1 MAPIS
6 RRAVASV
13 LSSQVAGAFRP
24 VRWFMEKGQADA
36 TVEDDEHDEDRP
48 AKKRRKLNVVHP
60 EHYMAKNKRMSS
72 MPPARE
78 LIPLSRVAIDFH
90 FPVSVGEL
98 CPEAAAIDAD
108 VDFAGADETLIIA
121 YGIGEDH
128 GTTHMQFAL
137 PTAHGAILKMDF
149 DRLPP
154 AVIDDLRLIALPGR
168 QKQTCDGTATKDH
181 PATITRCVLKHA
193 RGTTHN
199 VVRLEASLLWR
210 DGVAAFPAGLPTS
223 KERIVYADYD
233 IKERF
238 RPDSSRIE
246 VDHNQTWTPQDF
258 YESVHVPD
266 AQETPTFA
274 TAMETELYPFQR
286 RAVGW
291 MLHREG
297 MQSRDERLLR
307 LAKGEID
314 ADQVKHYDEVLD
326 ADGAV
331 CYVNHLQG
339 LITRHKPD
347 EFSAGI
353 SGGLLAEEMGLG
365 KTVEM
370 IALILLN
377 QSPTG
382 VPGYVLDEDT
392 GAPVWPSKAT
402 LIVTPPSILPQWQ
415 SELAQHAPSLRVMH
429 YTGIPKVTKRGFSDD
444 AVLRDLTQNYDVVL
458 TTYQVLTREVHF
470 AEDPPDRGMR
480 NARKFERARSPLVR
494 VRFWRA
500 VMDEAQM
507 LESSVTAAARVACKI
522 PRVHAWAVS
531 GTPLRKDVADL
542 HGLLLFLRVRLLA
555 NNTRLWSHLIVNH
568 RHTFKRLFRT
578 IALRHTK
585 AQIRDELR
593 LPPQKRVVITMPFTA
608 IEQQHYRTLV
618 DEMCQD
624 LQVEANGSPL
634 LDDWNSDNPNT
645 IEAMRAWLLRLRQT
659 CLHPQVGGHNRRVL
673 GRGQAPL
680 RTVSQVLEV
689 MIEQNESSTRTDEH
703 AALASQLLRAHIIG
717 NNAEDKHRSEK
728 SLDVYEDALK
738 KSAIMVTEA
747 RNRLDGAANL
757 VTSAIHDDA
766 SSESVPLLGR
776 MRNHLRT
783 ALQMNH
789 VCAFFA
795 ATACYQ
801 IKADESLIAPDSE
814 AFTQLEQRE
823 AQLYEDAKLL
833 RREILADAARK
844 SESLMTEMQSL
855 DKGKRLTKMPQ
866 IKDLTSLGG
875 IESRRIVEKSDDLYD
890 TIRELSAVILGW
902 RLKMAEYLL
911 KPLVD
916 NEGVE
921 TTGDEYEDSTKQQDE
936 LYVYFDA
943 LRACAADL
951 NTFITGEDA
960 TLIDHE
966 AKALIRSAKRNL
978 DPEDHDEL
986 KEQCH
991 APETLLALF
1000 TIRTKFRSRKELGS
1014 IRGLIQEA
1022 RTLEGAMQWQNSSV
1036 RAQSEANIVQQ
1047 HITSLQSVY
1056 TAYTRAL
1063 ASLEKE
1069 IDLFRSTQN
1078 SRLDFYRQ
1086 LQDLSDAVTPYKEDQ
1101 DQVLDVQAL
1110 EAVTAKELQQ
1120 NNTLA
1125 QLRTKHRFLLHLR
1138 NESGDRSTSRICVIC
1153 QSTFE
1158 NGVLTVCGHQYCKEC
1173 IQHWWQQ
1180 HRSCPVCKRRLALVD
1195 FHDITYKPQELRA
1208 QEEDQSS
1215 ITSPSGSLAGSESS
1229 SHAKTTSIYSEVDSK
1244 LLSEIKSIDL
1254 PNSYGTKID
1263 TLTRHL
1269 LWIREHDPGAKSIV
1283 FSQYR
1288 QFLDVLG
1295 SAFKECK
1302 VGYSR
1307 LGQLHAVE
1315 RFRNDPS
1322 IDCMLLDA
1330 KTDSSGLTLVNA
1342 THVFICE
1349 PLIQTAVELQA
1360 IARVH
1365 RIGQTRQTTVW
1376 MYLISD
1382 TVEESIYSLSVAR
1395 RMAHVQSRQELTR
1408 RAEKSRSTTPAPLGE
1423 QAIEVA
1429 NTEELQSASLG
1440 KLLAGGKYGGE
1451 LVGNGDLWGCLF
1463 GKAGQTSGDA
1473 DAGARKDFDR
1483 EVRDF
1488 AAETRRANGLTASG

>member
-13 LSSQVAGAFRP
+13 LSSQVVSHDERSILIGAGGFRP

-36 TVEDDEHDEDRP
+36 IVDDDEDDRNQP
-48 AKKRRKLNVVHP
+48 AKKRRKISVARP

-72 MPPARE
+72 MPSAHE
-78 LIPLSRVAIDFH
+78 LIPLARVAIDFH
-90 FPVSVGEL
+90 FPVSVGEP
-98 CPEAAAIDAD
+98 CPEVANIDAD
-108 VDFAGADETLIIA
+108 VDFAGADETLVIA
-121 YGIGEDH
+121 YGICEDH
-128 GTTHMQFAL
+128 GTTHMRFAL

-149 DRLPP
+149 HRLSPD
-154 AVIDDLRLIALPGR
+154 VIEDLRLVALPGR
-168 QKQTCDGTATKDH
+168 QKQTCDGTATKDY

-193 RGTTHN
+193 RGATLN
-199 VVRLEASLLWR
+199 VVRLEALLLWR
-210 DGVAAFPAGLPTS
+210 DGVAAFPAGLPTG
-223 KERIVYADYD
+223 KERVVYADYD

-238 RPDSSRIE
+238 RPDWGRIE
-246 VDHNQTWTPQDF
+246 VDHNQPWTPQDF

-266 AQETPTFA
+266 ARETPTFA
-274 TAMETELYPFQR
+274 TAMKTDLYPFQR

-297 MQSRDERLLR
+297 MQSREERLVR
-307 LAKGEID
+307 LPKDEID

-326 ADGAV
+326 ADGAI

-339 LITRHKPD
+339 LITRHKLD
-347 EFSAGI
+347 DLSAGI

-377 QSPTG
+377 QSTADLPDH
-382 VPGYVLDEDT
+382 VLDEDSGT
-392 GAPVWPSKAT
+392 KVCPSKAT
-402 LIVTPPSILPQWQ
+402 LIVTPPSILPQWH
-415 SELAQHAPSLRVMH
+415 SELARHAPSLRVMH
-429 YTGIPKVTKRGFSDD
+429 YTGIPKVTRSGLLDD
-444 AVLRDLTQNYDVVL
+444 DVLKDLTQNYDVVL

-480 NARKFERARSPLVR
+480 NARKFERTRSPLVR

-522 PRVHAWAVS
+522 PRVHSWAVS
-531 GTPLRKDVADL
+531 GTPLRRDVEDL
-542 HGLLLFLRVRLLA
+542 HGLLVFLRVRLLA
-555 NNTRLWSHLIVNH
+555 NNTRLWSHLITNH
-568 RHTFKRLFRT
+568 RHTFKRLFGT

-593 LPPQKRVVITMPFTA
+593 LPSQKRVVITMPFTA

-618 DEMCQD
+618 EEMCQD
-624 LQVEANGSPL
+624 LQVEPDGSPL
-634 LDDWNSDNPNT
+634 LGDWDPN
-645 IEAMRAWLLRLRQT
+645 
-659 CLHPQVGGHNRRVL
+659 HPQTTEGMRGHNRKVL

-680 RTVSQVLEV
+680 RTVSEVLEV
-689 MIEQNESSTRTDEH
+689 MIDQNESSTRIEEH
-703 AALASQLLRAHIIG
+703 AALASKLLRAHIIG

-728 SLDVYEDALK
+728 SLIIYEEALQ
-738 KSAIMVTEA
+738 KSATLANES
-747 RNRLDGAANL
+747 RKRLKAAAGL
-757 VTSAIHDDA
+757 ATSTIGDD
-766 SSESVPLLGR
+766 SSGDPAPLLGR

-783 ALQMNH
+783 ALELNH

-795 ATACYQ
+795 ATAYYQ
-801 IKADESLIAPDSE
+801 IKADESLTVAGSQSY
-814 AFTQLEQRE
+814 TQLEQRE
-823 AQLYEDAKLL
+823 AQLYEEAKVL
-833 RREILADAARK
+833 RREILADTARK

-855 DKGKRLTKMPQ
+855 DKGKRLTKMPK

-875 IESRRIVEKSDDLYD
+875 IESRRIIEKSDDLFE
-890 TIRELSAVILGW
+890 TIRDISAVILGW

-916 NEGVE
+916 NEGAE

-966 AKALIRSAKRNL
+966 AKQLIRSAKRNL
-978 DPEDHDEL
+978 DQDDHDEL

-991 APETLLALF
+991 APETLLKLF
-1000 TIRTKFRSRKELGS
+1000 AIRTEYRSRKEEVGS
-1014 IRGLIQEA
+1014 VRGLIQEA
-1022 RTLEGAMQWQNSSV
+1022 RTLEGAMQWQNGSA
-1036 RAQSEANIVQQ
+1036 RAQSEAKLVQQ
-1047 HITSLQSVY
+1047 HIASLQSVY

-1063 ASLEKE
+1063 AGLEKE

-1086 LQDLSDAVTPYKEDQ
+1086 LQDLSDAVGPYKEEQ
-1101 DQVLDVQAL
+1101 DQFLDIEAL

-1125 QLRTKHRFLLHLR
+1125 QLKTKYRFLLHLR
-1138 NESGDRSTSRICVIC
+1138 DESGDRSNSRICVIC

-1208 QEEDQSS
+1208 QEEDQGST
-1215 ITSPSGSLAGSESS
+1215 TSPSGRSGGS
-1229 SHAKTTSIYSEVDSK
+1229 D
-1244 LLSEIKSIDL
+1244 IKSIDL

-1263 TLTRHL
+1263 TLIRHL

-1288 QFLDVLG
+1288 QFLDVLS

-1302 VGYSR
+1302 VGFSR
-1307 LGQLHAVE
+1307 LGQLNAVE
-1315 RFRNDPS
+1315 RFRQDPS

-1423 QAIEVA
+1423 QAIEMA
-1429 NTEELQSASLG
+1429 DTEELQSASLG

-1463 GKAGQTSGDA
+1463 GKVRPPAGETGT
-1473 DAGARKDFDR
+1473 GLRKDFER
-1483 EVRDF
+1483 EVRGF
-1488 AAETRRANGLTASG
+1488 AAERRRANGLTVV

>member
-1 MAPIS
+1 MAPSS

-13 LSSQVAGAFRP
+13 LSSQVVSHDERSILIEAGGFRP

-36 TVEDDEHDEDRP
+36 IVEDDENDQDRP
-48 AKKRRKLNVVHP
+48 AKKRRKLSIARP
-60 EHYMAKNKRMSS
+60 ERYVTESNRVSS
-72 MPPARE
+72 MPPAHE
-78 LIPLSRVAIDFH
+78 LIPLARVAIDFH
-90 FPVSVGEL
+90 FPVSVGDS
-98 CPEAAAIDAD
+98 CPEVASIDAD
-108 VDFAGADETLIIA
+108 VSFAGADETLVIA

-128 GTTHMQFAL
+128 GTTHMRFAL
-137 PTAHGAILKMDF
+137 PKAKGAILKMDF
-149 DRLPP
+149 DRVPP
-154 AVIDDLRLIALPGR
+154 DVIEDLRFIALPER
-168 QKQTCDGTATKDH
+168 QKQTCDGTATKEH
-181 PATITRCVLKHA
+181 PATITRCVLKHT
-193 RGTTHN
+193 RGKTYN

-210 DGVAAFPAGLPTS
+210 DGVAAFPAGLPTG
-223 KERIVYADYD
+223 KERIVYADYN

-238 RPDSSRIE
+238 RPDDSRVE
-246 VDHNQTWTPQDF
+246 ADHNQPWTPQDF

-266 AQETPTFA
+266 GRETPTFA

-297 MQSRDERLLR
+297 MQSREERLVR
-307 LAKGEID
+307 LPKDEID
-314 ADQVKHYDEVLD
+314 ADQVIYYDEALD
-326 ADGAV
+326 ADGAI

-339 LITRHKPD
+339 LITRHKPED
-347 EFSAGI
+347 LSAGI

-370 IALILLN
+370 LALILLN
-377 QSPTG
+377 QSTTDLPDH
-382 VPGYVLDEDT
+382 VLDKDSGT
-392 GAPVWPSKAT
+392 KVCPSKAT

-415 SELAQHAPSLRVMH
+415 SELARHTPSLRVMH
-429 YTGIPKVTKRGFSDD
+429 YTGIPKVTKRGLSDD
-444 AVLRDLTQNYDVVL
+444 DVLKDLTQNYDVVL

-480 NARKFERARSPLVR
+480 NAL
-494 VRFWRA
+494 
-500 VMDEAQM
+500 MDEAQM

-522 PRVHAWAVS
+522 PRVHSWAVS

-542 HGLLLFLRVRLLA
+542 LGLLVFLRMRLLA
-555 NNTRLWSHLIVNH
+555 NNTRLWSHLITNH
-568 RHTFKRLFRT
+568 RHTFKRLFGT

-618 DEMCQD
+618 EEMCQD
-624 LQVEANGSPL
+624 LHVEPDGSPL
-634 LDDWNSDNPNT
+634 IGDWDPNHPKT
-645 IEAMRAWLLRLRQT
+645 TEAMRAWLLRLRQT
-659 CLHPQVGGHNRRVL
+659 CLHPQVGGHNRKVL

-680 RTVSQVLEV
+680 RTVSEVLEV
-689 MIEQNESSTRTDEH
+689 MIEQNESSTRIEEH

-717 NNAEDKHRSEK
+717 NNAEDKHRSDK
-728 SLDVYEDALK
+728 SLMIYDEALQ
-738 KSAIMVTEA
+738 KSTTLVTEA
-747 RNRLDGAANL
+747 RKRLDGVASL
-757 VTSAIHDDA
+757 TTSTIDDDP
-766 SSESVPLLGR
+766 SGESAPMLGR

-783 ALQMNH
+783 ALELKH
-789 VCAFFA
+789 VCAFFT

-801 IKADESLIAPDSE
+801 IKADESLTTPESE

-823 AQLYEDAKLL
+823 AQLYEDAKVL
-833 RREILADAARK
+833 RREILADTARK
-844 SESLMTEMQSL
+844 SEILMSEMRTL
-855 DKGKRLTKMPQ
+855 DQEKRLTKMPK
-866 IKDLTSLGG
+866 IKDLNSLGG

-902 RLKMAEYLL
+902 RLKMAEYLR

-916 NEGVE
+916 NEGAE

-960 TLIDHE
+960 PLIDHE
-966 AKALIRSAKRNL
+966 ADQLIKAAKRNL
-978 DPEDHDEL
+978 DPDDHDEL
-986 KEQCH
+986 KPQCH
-991 APETLLALF
+991 SPETLLKLF
-1000 TIRTKFRSRKELGS
+1000 AKRTKYRSRKQEVGS

-1022 RTLEGAMQWQNSSV
+1022 RTLEGAMQWQNGSI
-1036 RAQSEANIVQQ
+1036 RAQSEANIIQQ
-1047 HITSLQSVY
+1047 HIASLQSVY

-1063 ASLEKE
+1063 VGLEKE

-1086 LQDLSDAVTPYKEDQ
+1086 LQDLSDAVAPYKEDQ
-1101 DQVLDVQAL
+1101 DQVLDVRAL

-1125 QLRTKHRFLLHLR
+1125 LLKTKYRFLLHLR
-1138 NESGDRSTSRICVIC
+1138 DESDDQSTSRICVIC

-1208 QEEDQSS
+1208 QEEEQSS
-1215 ITSPSGSLAGSESS
+1215 MTSPIGTSRGTELS

-1244 LLSEIKSIDL
+1244 LLLQIKSIDL

-1263 TLTRHL
+1263 TLVRHL
-1269 LWIREHDPGAKSIV
+1269 LWMREHDPGAKSIV

-1288 QFLDVLG
+1288 QFLDVLS

-1302 VGYSR
+1302 VGFSR
-1307 LGQLHAVE
+1307 LGQLNAVE
-1315 RFRNDPS
+1315 RFRQDPS

-1376 MYLISD
+1376 MYLISE

-1408 RAEKSRSTTPAPLGE
+1408 RAEKSRSSTPAPLGE

-1463 GKAGQTSGDA
+1463 GKARQISGDA
-1473 DAGARKDFDR
+1473 DQGARIDFDR
-1483 EVRDF
+1483 EVRGF
-1488 AAETRRANGLTASG
+1488 AAERRRVGG

>member
-1 MAPIS
+1 
-6 RRAVASV
+6 
-13 LSSQVAGAFRP
+13 
-24 VRWFMEKGQADA
+24 MEKGQADA
-36 TVEDDEHDEDRP
+36 IVEDDENDEDRP
-48 AKKRRKLNVVHP
+48 ARKRRKLSVARP
-60 EHYMAKNKRMSS
+60 KHYVAKNNRVSS

-78 LIPLSRVAIDFH
+78 LIPLARVAIDFH
-90 FPVSVGEL
+90 FTGSVGDS
-98 CPEAAAIDAD
+98 CPEVAAIDAD
-108 VDFAGADETLIIA
+108 VSFVGADETLVIA

-128 GTTHMQFAL
+128 GTTHMRFAL
-137 PTAHGAILKMDF
+137 PTAKGAILKIAF
-149 DRLPP
+149 DGLPP
-154 AVIDDLRLIALPGR
+154 DVIGDLRLIALPGR

-181 PATITRCVLKHA
+181 PATITRCILKHA
-193 RGTTHN
+193 RGKTHN
-199 VVRLEASLLWR
+199 VVRLEASLFWR
-210 DGVAAFPAGLPTS
+210 DGVAAFPAGLPTG
-223 KERIVYADYD
+223 KERTVYADYD

-238 RPDSSRIE
+238 QPDESRTE
-246 VDHNQTWTPQDF
+246 VEHNQSWTPQDF

-266 AQETPTFA
+266 ARETPAFA
-274 TAMETELYPFQR
+274 TNMETELYPFQR
-286 RAVGW
+286 RALGW

-297 MQSRDERLLR
+297 MQSRNESLVRLS
-307 LAKGEID
+307 KGEID
-314 ADQVKHYDEVLD
+314 IDQVKFYDEVPD

-339 LITRHKPD
+339 KITRHRPD
-347 EFSAGI
+347 ELTAGI

-370 IALILLN
+370 IALILAN
-377 QSPTG
+377 RSSTDTT
-382 VPGYVLDEDT
+382 GYVLDEDT
-392 GAPVWPSKAT
+392 GAQVWPSKAT
-402 LIVTPPSILPQWQ
+402 LIVTPPSILPQWHL
-415 SELAQHAPSLRVMH
+415 EMARHAPSLRVMH
-429 YTGIPKVTKRGFSDD
+429 YTGVPKVTKRGVSDD
-444 AVLRDLTQNYDVVL
+444 DVLKDLTQNYDVVL

-480 NARKFERARSPLVR
+480 NARRFERTRSPLVR

-522 PRVHAWAVS
+522 PRVHSWAVS

-542 HGLLLFLRVRLLA
+542 HGLLVFLRVRLLA
-555 NNTRLWSHLIVNH
+555 NNTRLWSHLITNH
-568 RHTFKRLFRT
+568 RHTFKRLFGT
-578 IALRHTK
+578 ISLRHTK

-618 DEMCQD
+618 DEMRQD
-624 LQVEANGSPL
+624 LHVEANGSPVL
-634 LDDWNSDNPNT
+634 GDWDPNHPSNV
-645 IEAMRAWLLRLRQT
+645 EVMRAWLLRLRQT
-659 CLHPQVGGHNRRVL
+659 CLHPQVGGHNRRAV

-680 RTVSQVLEV
+680 RTVTQVLEV
-689 MIEQNESSTRTDEH
+689 MIEQNESSTRTEEH

-728 SLDVYEDALK
+728 SLVVYEDAAK
-738 KSAIMVTEA
+738 KSATLVTEA
-747 RNRLDGAANL
+747 RKRLDEAAKL
-757 VTSAIHDDA
+757 TTSMMDDNS
-766 SSESVPLLGR
+766 SSEPAPLYGR
-776 MRNHLRT
+776 VRNHLRT
-783 ALQMNH
+783 ALELNH
-789 VCAFFA
+789 VCAFFT

-801 IKADESLIAPDSE
+801 IKADESLTAPGSE
-814 AFTQLEQRE
+814 RFAQLEQRE
-823 AQLYEDAKLL
+823 AQLYEDAKIL
-833 RREILADAARK
+833 RREILADTARK
-844 SESLMTEMQSL
+844 SEDLMSKMRSL
-855 DKGKRLTKMPQ
+855 DKEKRPTKMPK

-875 IESRRIVEKSDDLYD
+875 IESRRVVEKSDDLYD
-890 TIRELSAVILGW
+890 TIRGLSAVILSW

-911 KPLVD
+911 EPLVD

-951 NTFITGEDA
+951 NTFVTGEDA
-960 TLIDHE
+960 PLIDHE
-966 AKALIRSAKRNL
+966 AKQLVRSAKRHL
-978 DPEDHDEL
+978 DPDDHDKL

-991 APETLLALF
+991 APETLLKLF
-1000 TIRTKFRSRKELGS
+1000 AIRTKYRSRKDEVGS
-1014 IRGLIQEA
+1014 VRGLIQEA
-1022 RTLEGAMQWQNSSV
+1022 RALEGAMQWQNGSA

-1047 HITSLQSVY
+1047 HIACLQSVY

-1063 ASLEKE
+1063 AGLEKE

-1086 LQDLSDAVTPYKEDQ
+1086 LQDLSDAVAPYKEDQ
-1101 DQVLDVQAL
+1101 DQELDVQAF

-1125 QLRTKHRFLLHLR
+1125 LLKTKYRFLLHLR
-1138 NESGDRSTSRICVIC
+1138 DESDDHSTSRICVIC

-1208 QEEDQSS
+1208 QEEEQGS
-1215 ITSPSGSLAGSESS
+1215 IPSQNGTEREPGISSLA
-1229 SHAKTTSIYSEVDSK
+1229 KTMSIYSEVDSK
-1244 LLSEIKSIDL
+1244 ILSEIKSIDL

-1288 QFLDVLG
+1288 QFLDVLT

-1307 LGQLHAVE
+1307 LGQLNAVE
-1315 RFRNDPS
+1315 RFRQDPS
-1322 IDCMLLDA
+1322 VDCMLLDA

-1382 TVEESIYSLSVAR
+1382 TVEESIYSLSVTR
-1395 RMAHVQSRQELTR
+1395 RMAHVQSRQELAR

-1423 QAIEVA
+1423 QAIEMA
-1429 NTEELQSASLG
+1429 DTEELQSASLG

-1463 GKAGQTSGDA
+1463 GKVRPPAGETETGL
-1473 DAGARKDFDR
+1473 RKDFER
-1483 EVRDF
+1483 EVRGF
-1488 AAETRRANGLTASG
+1488 AAERRRANGLTVV